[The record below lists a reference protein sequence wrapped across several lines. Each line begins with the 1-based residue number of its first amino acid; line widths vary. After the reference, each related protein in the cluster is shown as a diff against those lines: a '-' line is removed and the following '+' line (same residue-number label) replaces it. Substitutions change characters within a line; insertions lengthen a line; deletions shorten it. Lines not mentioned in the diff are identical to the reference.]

1 MTLTENKSIYL
12 DNIPNLSK
20 AILYGLAEGVAV
32 ADDAG
37 LIKWVNP
44 AYENLTGYS
53 LTELL
58 DNKTNI
64 IHSENSTSGDL
75 SHLRDSISKRNLWKS
90 ENWNKRK
97 NGTDYFE
104 EKSITPVKDENGVI
118 KHYIATIRDITNQKK
133 TTEQIDNAKRIE
145 AIGQLTA
152 GVAHNFNNKLASI
165 LGFSDLL
172 LDEIQQY
179 KNADIEDSINEII
192 IAGKS
197 ARDLVKQ
204 MMAFSVTTYSEA
216 KPVDLNLSISQAVKI
231 ITSTLPAE
239 INVLM
244 ELNEVPQVVID
255 PVRFHQML
263 VSLAVNASD
272 AMHQQGQL
280 TFSLS
285 QVHLDAVN
293 CNSCHDV
300 ISGNY
305 VSVSVKDTGKGISAQ
320 NIENIFLPFFTTRQ
334 DVAGTGM
341 GLSALHGLLHDMQG
355 HVLVESVLGKYTEF
369 KLLLPIP
376 ISIQAQTE
384 VNDEVIEQIGS
395 SVIKRNIQHILLIDD
410 DASVANFMYELLSL
424 HGYLV
429 TKETDSNAAY
439 TLFLNDPNKYDLVI
453 TDQSMP
459 NLSGTELIKI
469 IQENRKDLPIILMT
483 GYGEDNFNSEFVK
496 IHSILTKPF
505 DSKSLLAIIEEI

>member
-1 MTLTENKSIYL
+1 MMLPENKNIYL
-12 DNIPNLSK
+12 DNIANLSK
-20 AILYGLAEGVAV
+20 AILYGLADSVAV
-32 ADDAG
+32 SDEAG
-37 LIKWVNP
+37 IIKWVNP

-58 DNKTNI
+58 DSNTNI

-75 SHLRDSISKRNLWKS
+75 NHLRDSVSKSNLWKS

-104 EKSITPVKDENGVI
+104 EKSITQVKDENGVI

-172 LDEIQQY
+172 LDEVQQY

-204 MMAFSVTTYSEA
+204 MMAFSVTTYSKA
-216 KPVDLNLSISQAVKI
+216 KPVDLHLAISQAIKI

-239 INVLM
+239 INVLI

-255 PVRFHQML
+255 PIQFHQML
-263 VSLAVNASD
+263 VSLAVNASE
-272 AMHQQGQL
+272 AMHKKGQL

-285 QVHLDAVN
+285 QLHFDAVN
-293 CNSCHDV
+293 CSSCHDV
-300 ISGNY
+300 ISGDY
-305 VSVSVKDTGKGISAQ
+305 VSVSVKDTGNGISTE

-334 DVAGTGM
+334 DAGGTGM
-341 GLSALHGLLHDMQG
+341 GLSALHGMLHDMQG
-355 HVLVESVLGKYTEF
+355 HVLVESSLDEYTEF
-369 KLLLPIP
+369 KLLLPI
-376 ISIQAQTE
+376 QAETE
-384 VNDEVIEQIGS
+384 VNEKVVKQVDS

-410 DASVANFMYELLSL
+410 DASVASFMYELLSL

-439 TLFLNDPNKYDLVI
+439 TLFLKDPNKYDLVL

-469 IQENRKDLPIILMT
+469 IQEIRKDLPIILMT
-483 GYGEDNFNSEFVK
+483 GYGEDNFSSESVK

-505 DSKSLLAIIEEI
+505 DSKILLSLIEQI